1 MGKEYFKNLV
11 DEEQIQLIYC
21 RKHIT
26 DEKAYINY
34 TIICDVNSIT
44 EDIALLEKIVAT
56 MFVTKELFSKY
67 NIDFSYTVK
76 SSAELDREIEDD
88 YENAKKV
95 LLNAEVLHCKDNYY
109 REVIENINTTN
120 KSRRA

>member
-26 DEKAYINY
+26 YEKAYINY
-34 TIICDVNSIT
+34 TIVCDVNSIT

-76 SSAELDREIEDD
+76 SSAELDREIESD
-88 YENAKKV
+88 YENTRNILKD
-95 LLNAEVLHCKDNYY
+95 AEVLHCKDNYY
-109 REVIENINTTN
+109 REIIESIHNTS
-120 KSRRA
+120 KAKRA